1 MDLRRHRQAGRYL
14 VSSEWLPC
22 DYAAEG
28 RRRDRYP
35 GAPSDRR
42 NRRAVRIVAVRR
54 HSRSKTEFAVRAE
67 THEIEMPGV
76 GLAVDQD
83 HVGPD
88 VAVPMVLPFTGK
100 RMVAMAR
107 RERPILRQ
115 VGQNTCKVGIK
126 GLGEAAFLL
135 APVIPLED
143 RGSPNRPH

>member
-1 MDLRRHRQAGRYL
+1 MCAAHAT
-14 VSSEWLPC
+14 P
-22 DYAAEG
+22 AEG
-28 RRRDRYP
+28 RSRPNYP
-35 GAPSDRR
+35 YGKAIQPFKCLIKHHLIAEIAGRCGSWPF
-42 NRRAVRIVAVRR
+42 RR

-67 THEIEMPGV
+67 AHEIEMPGV
-76 GLAVDQD
+76 GLAVDQN

-88 VAVPMVLPFTGK
+88 VAVPMVLPLTGK

-126 GLGEAAFLL
+126 GFGEAAFLL